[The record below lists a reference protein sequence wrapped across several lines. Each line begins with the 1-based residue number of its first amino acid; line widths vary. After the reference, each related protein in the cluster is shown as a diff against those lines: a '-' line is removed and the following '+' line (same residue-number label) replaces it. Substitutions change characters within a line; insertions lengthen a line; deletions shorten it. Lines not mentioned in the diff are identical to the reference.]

1 MTQTDLNFSG
11 ADLRDRGMQQAVDHA
26 NEVSNGWSAIAL
38 TFVEHYAMN
47 NLTFSGERVRG
58 ASAGIVP
65 EPPHLRAWGGV
76 MMKAAKM
83 GIIRKCGYVQVDNPN
98 AHRANA
104 TLWQSNIY
112 YNERR

>member
-1 MTQTDLNFSG
+1 MTQSEFDFSG
-11 ADLRDRGMQQAVDHA
+11 ETLRDAGIKKAVDHA
-26 NEVSNGWSAIAL
+26 DEVKGGWSTLAL

-47 NLTFSGERVRG
+47 NSIFSGEKVRG

-76 MMKAAKM
+76 ILKAAKR
-83 GIIRKCGYVQVDNPN
+83 GIICKRGYVQVENPN